1 MDEDGKSEI
10 LKQMVEQA
18 RSAPTEAIY
27 LFVLPRGAGHYHV
40 EECTPLQSIEIP
52 AKFSFMTDNAD
63 EIIVWSTY
71 RYLSEKEAH
80 ELAVQFGKPRGL
92 YV

>member
-1 MDEDGKSEI
+1 MDEDGKDKI
-10 LKQMVEQA
+10 LKQMVDQS
-18 RSAPTEAIY
+18 RSATAEMIY
-27 LFVLPRGAGHYHV
+27 LFVLPREAGHYYV
-40 EECTPLQSIEIP
+40 EECAPLQSIELP

-71 RYLSEKEAH
+71 RYLSEKDAH
-80 ELAVQFGKPRGL
+80 ELAIQFGEPRGL